1 MIRAKRIHKDYPMGE
16 TVVHALDGVDLHIS
30 AGEFVSIVGASGS
43 GKSTLMHIIGCL
55 DRPTSGVLEVN
66 GHDVSAMNEKQV
78 ALLRNQEIGFVFQTF
93 NLINRTSALDNVLV
107 PLTYTRRGFS
117 KKTAKQALER
127 VGLGKR
133 VTHKPSEMSGGECQ
147 RVAIARAI
155 VNSPSLILADEPT
168 GNLDSKT
175 STQIMDI
182 FHQLHADGITII
194 IVTHEMDIAAQGDRL
209 ISMKDGHIEEDT
221 AVDDQRRR
229 DIITSTQEAQQNL
242 FRRKKGEQKE
252 PGSRTMTPDA
262 KQIT

>member
-1 MIRAKRIHKDYPMGE
+1 MIRATRVHKHYPMGD
-16 TVVHALDGVDLHIS
+16 TVVHALDGVDLHIT

-55 DRPTSGVLEVN
+55 DRPTSGVLEFN

-93 NLINRTSALDNVLV
+93 NLINRTSALDNVLI

-117 KKTAKQALER
+117 KKTARRALER
-127 VGLGKR
+127 VGLGQR

-155 VNSPSLILADEPT
+155 VNNPSLILADEPT

-175 STQIMDI
+175 STQILEI
-182 FHQLHADGITII
+182 FHQLHDDGITVI
-194 IVTHEMDIAAQGDRL
+194 IVTHEMEIAAQSDRL
-209 ISMKDGHIEEDT
+209 ISMKDGRIEEDT
-221 AVDDQRRR
+221 AVDDERRR
-229 DIITSTQEAQQNL
+229 DIISSAREAQQRL
-242 FRRKKGEQKE
+242 FRQKKDGKAES
-252 PGSRTMTPDA
+252 GSHTVAPDA
-262 KQIT
+262 RKVT